1 MEQIIHSACFW
12 GILVCGALSLLPLRF
27 SRRWKSWALYL
38 PIVGIGL
45 FLLFESPYLA
55 VENMQADRMVLLPAL
70 LFLCVNGM
78 MKVGLLQVMVAW
90 TGDNTSRLLELPQR
104 RLQAAF
110 STLILTGGVLLI

>member
-12 GILVCGALSLLPLRF
+12 GIILCGALSLLPLRF
-27 SRRWKSWALYL
+27 SRRWKSWPLYL

-45 FLLFESPYLA
+45 FILFESQWMTIK
-55 VENMQADRMVLLPAL
+55 NIQSDRMILIPVL

-90 TGDNTSRLLELPQR
+90 TGDNSSQLLALPQR

-110 STLILTGGVLLI
+110 SSLILAGGVLLI